1 MEAARL
7 VVKYLE
13 GPECVG
19 FAKIIGKVY
28 KYLEIF
34 QHNKK

>member
-13 GPECVG
+13 GPECIGV
-19 FAKIIGKVY
+19 AKIIGKPINV
-28 KYLEIF
+28 
-34 QHNKK
+34 